1 MDNGMLMLCVYD
13 DDLSTRAAYRGN
25 CKGNAKRPYYRSRK
39 SIRRSRKSIRR
50 DKIEG
55 EIAELFPDMTPR
67 PELFALTKTMF
78 SDAWAQRTQ
87 QA

>member
-25 CKGNAKRPYYRSRK
+25 CKGNAKRPYY
-39 SIRRSRKSIRR
+39 RSRKSIRR